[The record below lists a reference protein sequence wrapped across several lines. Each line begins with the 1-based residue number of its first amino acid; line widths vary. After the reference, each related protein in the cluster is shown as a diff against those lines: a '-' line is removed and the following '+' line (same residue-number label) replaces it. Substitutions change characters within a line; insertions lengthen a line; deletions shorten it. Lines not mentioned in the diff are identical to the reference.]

1 MYSIGESVNNTPVKR
16 ESNFQSLSE
25 CSLDSG
31 SLSSISS
38 SSSLSSFFV
47 FFVGFFRFHF
57 FSGFFAFLLFVSP
70 SEDDSSVLMYSLLL
84 KSPGLDG
91 EDFTGDTFDGLLDFS
106 LTFDVWAAPPPV
118 ALYSFMATS

>member
-38 SSSLSSFFV
+38 SSSLSSFF
-47 FFVGFFRFHF
+47 
-57 FSGFFAFLLFVSP
+57 GFFAFLLFVSP